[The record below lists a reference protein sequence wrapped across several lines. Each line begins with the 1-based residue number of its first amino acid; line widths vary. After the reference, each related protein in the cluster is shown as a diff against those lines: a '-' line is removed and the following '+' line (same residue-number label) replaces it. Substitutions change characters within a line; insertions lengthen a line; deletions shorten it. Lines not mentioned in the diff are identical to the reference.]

1 VSALC
6 GAQALGDAMEAE
18 EAPAMGVT
26 THTREGEPMRQASVS
41 QLKATLRACLAW
53 VKAGEEV
60 VVTERGTPIA
70 KIVPVAQPPAAVPAA
85 LAALVQAG
93 LVTRGSGH
101 VPDEVRTLP
110 RPKDPEGRGRRALTE
125 ERETGR

>member
-1 VSALC
+1 
-6 GAQALGDAMEAE
+6 
-18 EAPAMGVT
+18 
-26 THTREGEPMRQASVS
+26 MRKASVS

-70 KIVPVAQPPAAVPAA
+70 KIVPLATKPPLAVPAA
-85 LAALVQAG
+85 LAALAQAG

-101 VPDEVRTLP
+101 VPDEVWTLP

>member
-1 VSALC
+1 
-6 GAQALGDAMEAE
+6 
-18 EAPAMGVT
+18 
-26 THTREGEPMRQASVS
+26 MRQASVS

-53 VKAGEEV
+53 VKAGEEI

-70 KIVPVAQPPAAVPAA
+70 KIVPLARPAAQSAS
-85 LAALVQAG
+85 LAALEQAG

-101 VPDEVRTLP
+101 VPDEVWTLP

>member
-1 VSALC
+1 
-6 GAQALGDAMEAE
+6 
-18 EAPAMGVT
+18 
-26 THTREGEPMRQASVS
+26 MRQASVS

-60 VVTERGTPIA
+60 VVTKRGTPIA
-70 KIVPVAQPPAAVPAA
+70 KIVPLAKPPAVLPASLAA
-85 LAALVQAG
+85 LAEAG

-101 VPDEVRTLP
+101 VPDEVWTLP
-110 RPKDPEGRGRRALTE
+110 RPKDPQGLGRRTLTE

>member
-1 VSALC
+1 
-6 GAQALGDAMEAE
+6 
-18 EAPAMGVT
+18 
-26 THTREGEPMRQASVS
+26 MRKASVS
-41 QLKATLRACLAW
+41 QLKTTLRACLAW

-70 KIVPVAQPPAAVPAA
+70 KIVPLAQPLAAVPGSLAA
-85 LAALVQAG
+85 LAQAG

-101 VPDEVRTLP
+101 MPDEVWTLP
-110 RPKDPEGRGRRALTE
+110 RPKDPEGRGRLALTE

>member
-1 VSALC
+1 
-6 GAQALGDAMEAE
+6 MR
-18 EAPAMGVT
+18 
-26 THTREGEPMRQASVS
+26 HTSVS

-70 KIVPVAQPPAAVPAA
+70 KIVPFAGPPVSLPTS
-85 LAALVQAG
+85 LAALEQAG
-93 LVTRGSGH
+93 LITRGSGR
-101 VPDEVRTLP
+101 VPAEVWTLS
-110 RPKDPEGRGRRALTE
+110 RPKDPHGLGQHALGK

>member
-1 VSALC
+1 
-6 GAQALGDAMEAE
+6 
-18 EAPAMGVT
+18 
-26 THTREGEPMRQASVS
+26 MRTASVS

-70 KIVPVAQPPAAVPAA
+70 KIVPLAGPHTALPAS
-85 LAALVQAG
+85 LAALEQAG
-93 LVTRGSGH
+93 LVRPGSGH
-101 VPDEVRTLP
+101 VPDAVWTLP
-110 RPKDPEGRGRRALTE
+110 RPKDPQGLGRQALEE

>member
-1 VSALC
+1 
-6 GAQALGDAMEAE
+6 
-18 EAPAMGVT
+18 
-26 THTREGEPMRQASVS
+26 MRKASIS

-60 VVTERGTPIA
+60 VVTERGIPIA
-70 KIVPVAQPPAAVPAA
+70 KIVPLAQPLAAVPGSLAA
-85 LAALVQAG
+85 LAQAG

-101 VPDEVRTLP
+101 MPDEVWTLP
-110 RPKDPEGRGRRALTE
+110 RPKAPEGLGRRALTE